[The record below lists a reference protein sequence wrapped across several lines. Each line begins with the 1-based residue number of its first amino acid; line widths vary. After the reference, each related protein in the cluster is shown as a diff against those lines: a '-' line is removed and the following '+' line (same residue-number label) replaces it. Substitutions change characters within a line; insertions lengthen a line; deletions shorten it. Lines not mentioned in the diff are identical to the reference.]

1 MKKQDSRLSSAQ
13 EILFF
18 GYRAFISLPDELLA
32 KQGLARAHHRII
44 HFVGRNPGLSVSELR
59 SKLGVSTQAL
69 HAPLLRLQALGL
81 IGGVFSEQDH
91 RVKRLTLTEAGAVL
105 DSELSASQ
113 HKLLTSI
120 FNVCGSEA
128 EVGWQTVMIAL
139 ANSEARSLPE
149 KYAQS
154 DSC

>member
-1 MKKQDSRLSSAQ
+1 MHPSCACKRW
-13 EILFF
+13 
-18 GYRAFISLPDELLA
+18 GLL
-32 KQGLARAHHRII
+32 
-44 HFVGRNPGLSVSELR
+44 
-59 SKLGVSTQAL
+59 
-69 HAPLLRLQALGL
+69 
-81 IGGVFSEQDH
+81 GGVFSEQDH